1 MGEIKW
7 SEKASSNLQAIFDYI
22 SRDSRLYAARY
33 VKALIKATKKLEKMP
48 RCGRMVPEFENR
60 ELREVI
66 YRNHRWV
73 LDSNSAILALAA
85 HLRQA
90 VTQELA
96 ATSGKYGEEPAP
108 VYEEDS

>member
-1 MGEIKW
+1 MILSPALLSWETGHYNSKFPVFH
-7 SEKASSNLQAIFDYI
+7 SEY
-22 SRDSRLYAARY
+22 
-33 VKALIKATKKLEKMP
+33 
-48 RCGRMVPEFENR
+48 
-60 ELREVI
+60 
-66 YRNHRWV
+66 WV